1 MGTQKNNMKIWQNR
15 VFAKENTKL
24 NTYLTA
30 AINQTNMCNKT
41 NVYIKYNKLHRRSHK
56 LGVAITTF

>member
-1 MGTQKNNMKIWQNR
+1 M
-15 VFAKENTKL
+15 AKLGIVEENTKL

-41 NVYIKYNKLHRRSHK
+41 NVCIKYNKLHRRSLK
-56 LGVAITTF
+56 LGVAITTL

>member
-30 AINQTNMCNKT
+30 AINQTNM
-41 NVYIKYNKLHRRSHK
+41 
-56 LGVAITTF
+56 

>member
-1 MGTQKNNMKIWQNR
+1 M
-15 VFAKENTKL
+15 AKPGICQGKYKL

-41 NVYIKYNKLHRRSHK
+41 NAYIKYNKLHRRSHK